1 MPSTMSWRCLQKG
14 SSATCKDDVEVEGA
28 DSAVAAAA
36 DDDDDEE
43 KERFVAA
50 ANAAAAPSVML
61 EHDTTPDVRAAAV
74 AARSWEAARRMVLGR
89 VMEKQ
94 EKLYEKKGD

>member
-28 DSAVAAAA
+28 DSAVAAA
-36 DDDDDEE
+36 DDNDDEE

-50 ANAAAAPSVML
+50 ANAAAAPSVLL
-61 EHDTTPDVRAAAV
+61 EHDTTPDLHAAAV

>member
-1 MPSTMSWRCLQKG
+1 MSWRCLQKG
-14 SSATCKDDVEVEGA
+14 SSATCKDAVEVEGA

-36 DDDDDEE
+36 DDDDEE
-43 KERFVAA
+43 KKRFVAA
-50 ANAAAAPSVML
+50 ANAAAAPSVLL